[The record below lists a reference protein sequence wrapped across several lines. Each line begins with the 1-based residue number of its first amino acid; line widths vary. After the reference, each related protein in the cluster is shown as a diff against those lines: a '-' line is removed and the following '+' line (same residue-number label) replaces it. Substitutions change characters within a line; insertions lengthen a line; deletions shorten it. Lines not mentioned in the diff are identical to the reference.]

1 MMEIED
7 KIQMI
12 GYQLKNLEFSYQNML
27 MLREKQLLNNFGNQ
41 MKSMGVQMLNMGIE
55 IINLSMLFPVMN
67 DYLNINKQIK
77 RIIEQIKSI
86 DMRINNPMGNAFG
99 MGMNNNMMNNMGMG
113 MNNNMM
119 NNMGMGMNNNMLN
132 NIKETI
138 PKKTKI
144 IEFDASSG
152 STITI
157 DVAYGTSLS
166 ELAKKYFKE
175 LKKPE
180 LINEVDK
187 NIIFLY
193 NGEKL
198 LFKNK
203 TKIEEIFKNIYF
215 LIITVFD
222 QNNLISV

>member
-86 DMRINNPMGNAFG
+86 DMRINNPMGNAF
-99 MGMNNNMMNNMGMG
+99 GMG

>member
-27 MLREKQLLNNFGNQ
+27 MLREKQFLNNFGNQ

-55 IINLSMLFPVMN
+55 IINLSMSFPVMN

-119 NNMGMGMNNNMLN
+119 NDMGMGMNNNMIN
-132 NIKETI
+132 NIKQTI
-138 PKKTKI
+138 PKETKRI
-144 IEFDASSG
+144 KFDASSG

-157 DVAYGTSLS
+157 DTAYGTSLS

-187 NIIFLY
+187 KIIFLY

-198 LFKNK
+198 SLKNN
-203 TKIEEIFKNIYF
+203 TKIEEIFKNIDF

-222 QNNLISV
+222 LNNLISV